1 MGGDSVRHCLTVC
14 NASPKKSATSASVA
28 AVHFG
33 CRAHRASCSAS
44 SCSTACKSSG
54 DSAEASNSARQL
66 ASLSLNVGLLQCRNR
81 LYVLM
86 QMLVLVRDYHGIR
99 VVLLVHCH
107 QRASGRDLFAVRAVL
122 QNARDDESRLLK
134 HGVRDAPALA
144 DALLNFSEVAAD
156 SLRVG

>member
-1 MGGDSVRHCLTVC
+1 
-14 NASPKKSATSASVA
+14 
-28 AVHFG
+28 
-33 CRAHRASCSAS
+33 
-44 SCSTACKSSG
+44 
-54 DSAEASNSARQL
+54 
-66 ASLSLNVGLLQCRNR
+66 
-81 LYVLM
+81 M